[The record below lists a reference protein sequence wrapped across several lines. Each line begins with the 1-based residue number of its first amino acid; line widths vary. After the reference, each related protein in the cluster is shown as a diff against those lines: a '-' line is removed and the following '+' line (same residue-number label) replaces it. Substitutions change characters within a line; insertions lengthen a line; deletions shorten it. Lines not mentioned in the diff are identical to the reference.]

1 MSDSAHIR
9 LPLTTPSQYLLLAVA
24 AAFGAV
30 EREGLGDFDAKCRR
44 HHELDLSQPCSST
57 NTWHLSVV
65 GSLQSF
71 WFEARGGADF
81 GQGRLIFHD
90 SAGQKHDWLFLM
102 EEESETRRCLIADS
116 DALTVAL
123 GERLVRLF
131 GGEMVYNSR
140 SDEERIFK
148 VRRPSVVFPK
158 PTGAEMPDSNAMFYL
173 LQNTVGSTPPLTAK
187 ELRDA
192 AARASYGIE
201 TPTIRTLL
209 AALDAQA
216 LHTELNSTLDAGQPA
231 RRAARM

>member
-1 MSDSAHIR
+1 MYRPVSALVRAAQRR
-9 LPLTTPSQYLLLAVA
+9 LRTPGFVPVVTGLVAIAVA
-24 AAFGAV
+24 ALLTLVTAA
-30 EREGLGDFDAKCRR
+30 
-44 HHELDLSQPCSST
+44 
-57 NTWHLSVV
+57 
-65 GSLQSF
+65 
-71 WFEARGGADF
+71 
-81 GQGRLIFHD
+81 
-90 SAGQKHDWLFLM
+90 SALLWRPLPFPD
-102 EEESETRRCLIADS
+102 
-116 DALTVAL
+116 

-158 PTGAEMPDSNAMFYL
+158 PTAAETPDSNAMFYL

-201 TPTIRTLL
+201 TPTIQTLL